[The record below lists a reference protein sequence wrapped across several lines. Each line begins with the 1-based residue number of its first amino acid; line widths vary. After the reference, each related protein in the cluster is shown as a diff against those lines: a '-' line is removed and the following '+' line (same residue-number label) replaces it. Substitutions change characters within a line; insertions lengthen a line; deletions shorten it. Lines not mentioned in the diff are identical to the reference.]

1 MPGVERSADGEE
13 AAKAAADMVGFLDVS
28 GLSPCCRSMYL
39 TIQFYQCIK

>member
-1 MPGVERSADGEE
+1 MPGVERSADGDV

-28 GLSPCCRSMYL
+28 GMSPCFRSKYL